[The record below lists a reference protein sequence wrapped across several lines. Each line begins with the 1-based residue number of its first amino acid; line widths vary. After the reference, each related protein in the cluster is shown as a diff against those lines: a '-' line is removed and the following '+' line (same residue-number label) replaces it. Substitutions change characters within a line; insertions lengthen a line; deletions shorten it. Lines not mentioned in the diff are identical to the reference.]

1 MPSFLPRIS
10 NELAALLIQ
19 PPRWQE
25 AFFSEDAAQEQDG
38 LGQHQLGYRTGVGVW
53 RVEHGDTALAG
64 SFQVDLVGADAEA
77 ANGYQFLGAVEDL
90 FGELGARTDAD
101 EVGIGDLSFS
111 SASGN
116 EPVRYSMLV

>member
-1 MPSFLPRIS
+1 M
-10 NELAALLIQ
+10 IQ

-25 AFFSEDAAQEQDG
+25 AFFSGMPRSGWDG
-38 LGQHQLGYRTGVGVW
+38 FGQYQFGYRTGVGVW

-77 ANGYQFLGAVEDL
+77 ANGDQFLGAVEDL
-90 FGELGARTDAD
+90 FGQLGARTDAD
-101 EVGIGDLSFS
+101 EVGICDLSFS
-111 SASGN
+111 SASGS